1 MTEQQFNKLPDQNGY
16 FGKYGGRFV
25 PDTLM
30 EPLIQLEKTYFSLKG
45 DENFQR
51 DLLHFQKTFI
61 GRPTPLYFAENLSQ
75 KVGGAKIYFK
85 REDLAHTGAHKINNA
100 IGQILLAKYMGKKR
114 IVAETGAGQHGVATA
129 TASSVLGL
137 DCLVYMGEKD
147 MERQQPNVERM
158 QLMGADV
165 QAVESGSRTLKDAV
179 SEAMRDWVTNIDDT
193 YYLLGSAL
201 GPHPYPLIV
210 RDFQKVIGIE
220 ARKQIMEVEAQM
232 PAEVIACLGGGS
244 NAIGIFYG
252 FMEDDV
258 KLIGIEAGGSDI
270 SPGQHAARFSGG
282 RIGIFQGMK
291 TFVLQDQEG
300 QIELT
305 SSISAGLD
313 YAGVGPE
320 HANLLDKG
328 RANYLY
334 VNNVDAMEALKILCK
349 EEGVIPALE
358 SAHAIA
364 YVLKKAKEYD
374 RSQSLIVNLSGR
386 GDKDMSIIQ
395 DWKLK
400 KWVVLNE

>member
-30 EPLIQLEKTYFSLKG
+30 EPLIQLEKNYYSLKG

-61 GRPTPLYFAENLSQ
+61 GRPTPLYFAENLSR

-129 TASSVLGL
+129 AASSVLVL

-158 QLMGADV
+158 RLMGAEV

-193 YYLLGSAL
+193 YYLLGSSL

-220 ARKQIMEVEAQM
+220 ARKQIMEVETQM

-349 EEGVIPALE
+349 EEGIIPALE

-386 GDKDMSIIQ
+386 GDKDVSIIQ
-395 DWKLK
+395 DWKFK
-400 KWVVLNE
+400 K